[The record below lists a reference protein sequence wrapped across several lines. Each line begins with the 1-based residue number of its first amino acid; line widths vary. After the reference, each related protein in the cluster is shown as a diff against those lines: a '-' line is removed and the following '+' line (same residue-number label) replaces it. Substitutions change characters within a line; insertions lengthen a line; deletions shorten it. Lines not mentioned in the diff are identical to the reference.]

1 MENKKLNAIV
11 IGATGA
17 VGRELTDY
25 LLADPNYNKVTVPVR
40 RTIDRWENLSP
51 EKKGKLNIV
60 KVENLDFLSRTKEQI
75 QKIIGDDSYDVLF
88 NTLGSRVGRG
98 DEEFYKVDFTYVVE
112 SCRLCEKLAI
122 PHYSNCSSMN
132 ANKDSWFMYC
142 RVKGQAE
149 EEAMNSKVHYV
160 SIHRPGIIL
169 HRDNDYRIG
178 EAVVAYVPFIDKIE
192 SKDIG
197 KAMLKDDLDYQ
208 LKGQKEKKHIRIS
221 NNEMVEIAKTYK

>member
-1 MENKKLNAIV
+1 MESKKLNAII

-25 LLADPNYNKVTVPVR
+25 LLADPNYNKITIPVR
-40 RTIDRWENLSP
+40 RTIDRWENLPP
-51 EKKGKLNIV
+51 EKKGKLNII
-60 KVENLDFLSRTKEQI
+60 KVENLDFLSGTKEQI
-75 QKIIGDDSYDVLF
+75 QKIIGEDSYDVLF

-112 SCRLCEKLAI
+112 SCHLCEKLAI
-122 PHYSNCSSMN
+122 PHYSNCSAMN

-149 EEAMNSKVHYV
+149 EEMMNSKVDYV

-169 HRDNDYRIG
+169 HRDNDSRFG
-178 EAVVAYVPFIDKIE
+178 ETVAGFIPFLDKIE

-208 LKGQKEKKHIRIS
+208 LKGKKEKKHIRIS
-221 NNEMVEIAKTYK
+221 NNEMVELAKNYK